1 MSLFDRLKKRNL
13 SEKAEELRKSLVELE
28 TLKRRSLLDSIEY
41 KRIQEVWAPCQEA
54 IEKGEATESLIS
66 LHDKYIKSVVK
77 IKASLEEQAEKQE
90 TLRKGITTFLSK
102 NPALLSLLFTDD
114 FMPEGSFNFVL
125 CSLVKGH
132 KEGKISDDQL
142 KKLTKYK
149 KKNLSEEESVYVK
162 DNRTQ
167 YADTIIIDDQN
178 RILFTVRNKNDDFCP
193 AGYCLP
199 GGHIEDGETPREAA
213 QRELKEETGIEMEL
227 HELVP
232 VGEYVDNKSHIYYF
246 CVHSNVEPFC
256 LQEEEQEQ
264 WEKVPYDEIDKKPLI
279 MNLENNLRH
288 LIAVPKAMLNPET
301 DNAQKLYFD
310 GKKFKK
316 GLEDA
321 YYLRSLE
328 NSNAIMKSN
337 GECWVYEQ
345 EGELSE
351 DLEKAY
357 RTKLVPKK
365 MFITRGGK
373 TFMTTVWVNPE
384 TGEVTEH
391 EEGRTPI
398 DDFLAHDVAIG
409 HNIQVRTS
417 RGWREGVVECLV
429 KTKEGAYIG
438 FRTPEGKY
446 SEAYLKSIKDLK
458 VTGKDYF
465 AGKKEAEATS
475 KSTVP
480 ESLKERYDHL
490 RSLDSIDS
498 FSKLPR
504 LGGSSETFLYVDS
517 DGKKFFLKE
526 ERPGKAGQLKSEV
539 LADRIYNEMGFLAPV
554 SVFHDVVDKATGSV
568 RSCKVSEYLEW
579 QELGSVSGAR
589 REEAK
594 KEIRKGFALDCLLA
608 NWDVVGASGDNI
620 LVSPDGKMVAR
631 IDNGSAFQYRAK
643 GSLKNDFD
651 FLTSP
656 SVVEIDTMRNSS
668 RATDVVK
675 SVYGSLTDEEICAQ
689 IKALR
694 EKQETLFSALHDA
707 GASDQ
712 VIKAIAR
719 RLDWMTNWAKSKEEL
734 IAEKT
739 KWDAKPT
746 DPTMPSVV
754 TEEYFK
760 DWDSFELKGNPD
772 LKKHL
777 RDGILAQEKKREAGY
792 KEAAKSM
799 GMTVGA
805 YKAKLQKLAE
815 DFCAATFPGIVLH
828 TTGYHE
834 AFSKVFSPGGR
845 FKSLFEVKT
854 GCGCTDTGVRRRYEH
869 KVFGFVDDSSVDK
882 EKRPI
887 YGCASNN
894 ARGFYG
900 GEDRRTAS
908 SYGDVF
914 VEVKRDKAIHSAT
927 ITTADSLNSEDG
939 YFPVPFGKPHFTMFA
954 HCDGPAASRI
964 ISSIEKYINGESH
977 SILEGQGSYLEMQ
990 YHDQLKPTDAEA
1002 IHCVLGAGT
1011 ETDKSISSVVNQ
1023 LIEFAS
1029 KPDGL
1034 KCKVDL
1040 YVK

>member
-1 MSLFDRLKKRNL
+1 MGLFDRLKKKNL
-13 SEKAEELRKSLVELE
+13 SEKAEELRKSMVELE
-28 TLKRRSLLDSIEY
+28 ALKRRSLLDSIEY
-41 KRIQEVWAPCQEA
+41 RRIQEVWTPCQEA
-54 IEKGEATESLIS
+54 IEKGEATESLIA
-66 LHDKYIKSVVK
+66 LQDKYTKSIVK
-77 IKASLEEQAEKQE
+77 IKANLAEQAEKQE
-90 TLRKGITTFLSK
+90 TLRKGITTLLSK
-102 NPALLSLLFTDD
+102 TPALLPLLFTDD
-114 FMPEGSFNFVL
+114 FMPEGSFNSVL

-132 KEGKISDDQL
+132 KEGKVSDEQL

-149 KKNLSEEESVYVK
+149 KKNLSEEEPVYVK

-167 YADTIIIDDQN
+167 YADTIIIDDEN
-178 RILFTVRNKNDDFCP
+178 KILFTVRNKNDSFCP
-193 AGYCLP
+193 GGYCLP
-199 GGHIEDGETPREAA
+199 GGHIEENETPREAA
-213 QRELKEETGIEMEL
+213 QRELKEETGIELEL

-246 CVHSNVEPFC
+246 CVHSNVEPYC

-288 LIAVPKAMLNPET
+288 LIAIPKAMLNPEV

-316 GLEDA
+316 GLEDV

-328 NSNAIMKSN
+328 GSSAIMKSN
-337 GECWVYEQ
+337 GECWVYE
-345 EGELSE
+345 EETNLGE

-373 TFMTTVWVNPE
+373 TFMTTVWINPK
-384 TGEVTEH
+384 TGEVTEY
-391 EEGRTPI
+391 ETGRTPI

-409 HNIQVRTS
+409 YSIQVRTA

-446 SEAYLKSIKDLK
+446 SEAYLKSIKDLR
-458 VTGKDYF
+458 VTGEDYL
-465 AGKKEAEATS
+465 AGKKEETAKPEPP
-475 KSTVP
+475 TV
-480 ESLKERYDHL
+480 LKERYDYL
-490 RSLDSIDS
+490 NSLDSVES
-498 FSKLPR
+498 FSKLPK
-504 LGGSSETFLYVDS
+504 LGGSSETFLFTDA
-517 DGKKFFLKE
+517 GGRKFFMKQ

-539 LADRIYNEMGFLAPV
+539 LADKVYNEMGFLAPL
-554 SVFHDVVDKATGSV
+554 SVVHDVHDEATGATHT
-568 RSCKVSEYLEW
+568 CKVSEYLEW

-589 REEAK
+589 RESAK
-594 KEIRKGFALDCLLA
+594 AEIRKGFALDCLLA
-608 NWDVVGASGDNI
+608 NWDVIGASNDNI

-631 IDNGSAFQYRAK
+631 IDNGSSFQYRAK
-643 GSLKNDFD
+643 GSLKNDSD
-651 FLTSP
+651 FLTSS

-668 RATDVVK
+668 KATDAVR
-675 SVYGSLTDEEICAQ
+675 SIYGSLTDEEIAAQ
-689 IKALR
+689 IKELHAKR
-694 EKQETLFSALHDA
+694 DKLFSTLHDA

-712 VIKAIAR
+712 VIRAVAR
-719 RLDWMTNWAKSKEEL
+719 RLDWMIDWAKSKEEL

-739 KWDAKPT
+739 KWDKEPT
-746 DPTMPSVV
+746 DPTMPSMV

-760 DWDSFELKGNPD
+760 DWDSFEMKGNPG
-772 LKKHL
+772 LKSHL
-777 RDGILAQEKKREAGY
+777 KEGILAMEKKREDGY
-792 KEAAKSM
+792 KIAAKSM

-834 AFSKVFSPGGR
+834 AFTKVFRPGGR
-845 FKSLFEVKT
+845 FKSLFETKT
-854 GCGCTDTGVRRRYEH
+854 GCGCTDTAVRRKYEH
-869 KVFGFVDDSSVDK
+869 KVFGFVDDSSVNKD
-882 EKRPI
+882 KRPI

-894 ARGFYG
+894 ARGYYGG
-900 GEDRRTAS
+900 GEDGRTAS

-914 VEVKRDKAIHSAT
+914 VEVKRDKAVHSAT
-927 ITTADSLNSEDG
+927 ITTSDSLNSEHS

-954 HCDGPAASRI
+954 NCDKETAARV
-964 ISSIEKYINGESH
+964 ISSIEDYIKGEEH
-977 SILEGQGSYLEMQ
+977 KTVYGQGTYLEMQ
-990 YHDQLKPTDAEA
+990 YHDQLTPTDAEA

-1011 ETDKSISSVVNQ
+1011 ATDKSISSVVNQ
-1023 LIEFAS
+1023 LIELAHDPS
-1029 KPDGL
+1029 GV